1 MGRVHLQRDD
11 GRHHECA
18 VWTAIGIGIT
28 IFQSNMA
35 CWLRQHPGSGVLV
48 DHLVHST
55 YGFTDETHEMVVCR
69 LLSRLLLFEFAEIS

>member
-1 MGRVHLQRDD
+1 M
-11 GRHHECA
+11 
-18 VWTAIGIGIT
+18 
-28 IFQSNMA
+28 
-35 CWLRQHPGSGVLV
+35 